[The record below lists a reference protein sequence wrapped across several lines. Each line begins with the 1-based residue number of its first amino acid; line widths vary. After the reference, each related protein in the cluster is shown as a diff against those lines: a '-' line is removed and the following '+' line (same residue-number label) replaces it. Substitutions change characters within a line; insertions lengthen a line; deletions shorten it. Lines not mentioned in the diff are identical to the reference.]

1 MSLLVV
7 QNQLILMQK
16 AWRSNAAQESISKP
30 ILLALITA
38 VVVGVV
44 APLVLPHATHPSMI
58 YHILLHMAGLT
69 IAVFLSVVSF
79 LAYSRSPTT
88 RMLLMAAAFVTLAVV
103 ELLYLL
109 QAGGIYVG
117 QLIIPLANIELSHV
131 VLLIMVSLFGLG
143 VLKVNK

>member
-1 MSLLVV
+1 
-7 QNQLILMQK
+7 MQK
-16 AWRSNAAQESISKP
+16 GWGSKAAQESVSKP

-69 IAVFLSVVSF
+69 LVVFLSTVSF

-88 RMLLMAAAFVTLAVV
+88 RMLLMAVAFVTLAVV

-109 QAGGIYVG
+109 QAGGIYLG
-117 QLIIPLANIELSHV
+117 QFIIPAANIELSHL
-131 VLLIMVSLFGLG
+131 VLLIMVTLFGLG